1 MTPSTQAV
9 FEAETARLAEVYLR
23 VKALA
28 QRRRMEL
35 EQAGAAAEIEEM
47 VTAADWVL
55 VKEAM
60 GLR

>member
-1 MTPSTQAV
+1 MTPFAQAAIET
-9 FEAETARLAEVYLR
+9 EADRLAEVYLR

-28 QRRRMEL
+28 QRRRVAL
-35 EQAGAAAEIEEM
+35 KQGGAAAVMEGM

-55 VKEAM
+55 VREAL